1 MYHITT
7 TGNQPALVYQTD
19 TELTSVDIQIKHNNI
34 WLTPRQIATLF
45 RQPENDIRL
54 HINYIYLEG
63 EAEEAATSNG
73 ADNYTLDMAIAIA
86 YRIKSRRC
94 IQFRTWVNQTISKQ
108 LTQPTTT
115 FPAAEDETAALQRVL
130 TDYAYALDILDQYD
144 HQRLQTIDTTADN
157 RFHITYPAAME
168 AVQGLKDKFGGSSL
182 FGNEKDD
189 SFRSSLAV
197 IYQTFDGKELYP
209 GVEEKAAHLL
219 YFVIKNHSFSDGN
232 KRIAAFLFVWFMARN
247 NLLYRKDGSKRIADN
262 ALVAMTLMI
271 AESKADE
278 MDMMIKVVVNLINTL
293 N

>member
-1 MYHITT
+1 M
-7 TGNQPALVYQTD
+7 
-19 TELTSVDIQIKHNNI
+19 
-34 WLTPRQIATLF
+34 
-45 RQPENDIRL
+45 
-54 HINYIYLEG
+54 
-63 EAEEAATSNG
+63 
-73 ADNYTLDMAIAIA
+73 
-86 YRIKSRRC
+86 
-94 IQFRTWVNQTISKQ
+94 
-108 LTQPTTT
+108 
-115 FPAAEDETAALQRVL
+115 L

-144 HQRLQTIDTTADN
+144 HQRLQTTGTTADN

-168 AVQGLKDKFGGSSL
+168 AVHGLKDKFGGSSL

-247 NLLYRKDGSKRIADN
+247 NLLYRGDGSKRIADN

>member
-1 MYHITT
+1 MFHINT
-7 TGNQPALVYQTD
+7 TGNTPALVYQTD
-19 TELTSVDIQIKHNNI
+19 TELTSVEIQLKHNNI
-34 WLTPRQIATLF
+34 WLTPRQIAILF
-45 RQPENDIRL
+45 RQSEDDIRL
-54 HINYIYLEG
+54 QINDIYLEG
-63 EAEEAATSNG
+63 EADESVTSNG
-73 ADNYTLDMAIAIA
+73 ADDYALDIATAIA
-86 YRIKSRRC
+86 YRIRSRRT
-94 IQFRTWVNQTISKQ
+94 IQFRTWVTKTISTQ
-108 LTQPTTT
+108 LTQTPHSPTGQ
-115 FPAAEDETAALQRVL
+115 DEAAALQQVL

-144 HQRLQTIDTTADN
+144 HQRLQTTGTTADN
-157 RFHITYPAAME
+157 LFHITYPAAME
-168 AVQGLKDKFGGSSL
+168 AIHGLKDKFGGSSL

-197 IYQTFDGKELYP
+197 IYQTFDGRELYP

-219 YFVIKNHSFSDGN
+219 YFVVKNHSFSDGN
-232 KRIAAFLFVWFMARN
+232 KRIAAFLFVWFMGKN

>member
-1 MYHITT
+1 M
-7 TGNQPALVYQTD
+7 
-19 TELTSVDIQIKHNNI
+19 
-34 WLTPRQIATLF
+34 ATLF
-45 RQPENDIRL
+45 REPEDEIRFYIND
-54 HINYIYLEG
+54 IYLEG
-63 EAEEAATSNG
+63 EAEEDTTSNG
-73 ADNYTLDMAIAIA
+73 ADDYALDIAIAIA
-86 YRIKSRRC
+86 YRIKSRRS
-94 IQFRTWVNQTISKQ
+94 IQFRTWANQIISRQ
-108 LTQPTTT
+108 LAQPVTA
-115 FPAAEDETAALQRVL
+115 FPAGEDETAALQRVL

-144 HQRLQTIDTTADN
+144 HQRLQTTGTTADN
-157 RFHITYPAAME
+157 LFHITYPAAME
-168 AVQGLKDKFGGSSL
+168 AVHGLKDKFGGSSL

-247 NLLYRKDGSKRIADN
+247 NLLYRGDGSKRIADN